1 MRVEITNPKARG
13 VKNVPEAVL
22 AEAEVF
28 FDAMTV
34 GTGGHAVPSPFSSL
48 KLVGFVVRRG
58 ERGQYVTFPARAYG
72 TTHER
77 QYFDYVRAADP
88 KDSGAASAAR
98 ERLKDWILG
107 EYRRWA
113 ADHGT
118 QEEPEHRD
126 WRTVDGQKRT

>member
-1 MRVEITNPKARG
+1 MRVEFTNPRG
-13 VKNVPEAVL
+13 RGGTVVPEAVL
-22 AEAEVF
+22 AEAEVY

-34 GTGGHAVPSPFSSL
+34 GAGGHAVPSPFSSL

-58 ERGQYVTFPARAYG
+58 ERGPYVTFPARAYG

-88 KDSGAASAAR
+88 KDSAEASAALW
-98 ERLKDWILG
+98 RLKEWIVG

-118 QEEPEHRD
+118 QEPEPPKGV
-126 WRTVDGQKRT
+126 TPDGEEF